1 MYKECFGEYCSFND
15 KCDRCYELKRY
26 CKMWKNNMF
35 NFKRRRNLAMFICII
50 VIVAW
55 NVKIGFDFLEADL
68 KLLAILSFSAI
79 LLFFIAL
86 AKSIKSRKIATEA
99 YQEVIDEICCTHA
112 SACLH

>member
-1 MYKECFGEYCSFND
+1 
-15 KCDRCYELKRY
+15 
-26 CKMWKNNMF
+26 MF

-86 AKSIKSRKIATEA
+86 AKSIKSRKIAIEA
-99 YQEVIDEICCTHA
+99 YKEVIQKICCTTMLFA
-112 SACLH
+112 LKVFRI